1 MRYKLH
7 KRVFYLLGLM
17 LIPLVSMA
25 VSDAVQWS
33 VFDFVIMAGLLFFLG
48 LGLDLVRFYV
58 TAVRLRWLLLVLVVL
73 LFLLVW
79 GELAVGLF
87 LSFFH

>member
-7 KRVFYLLGLM
+7 KRVFYLQGLM

-33 VFDFVIMAGLLFFLG
+33 VFDFIIMAVLLFFLG
-48 LGLDLVRFYV
+48 LVLDLVRFYV
-58 TAVRLRWLLLVLVVL
+58 TAVRLRWFLMVLVVL
-73 LFLLVW
+73 FFLLVW
-79 GELAVGLF
+79 GEFAVGIF
-87 LSFFH
+87 N

>member
-7 KRVFYLLGLM
+7 KQVFYLQGLL
-17 LIPLVSMA
+17 LIPLVGMA
-25 VSDAVQWS
+25 ISNAVKWS
-33 VFDFVIMAGLLFFLG
+33 FFDFVIMAVLLFFLG

-58 TAVRLRWLLLVLVVL
+58 TAVRLRWFLSVLVVL

-79 GELAVGLF
+79 FELAVGLF

>member
-7 KRVFYLLGLM
+7 KQVFYLQGLL
-17 LIPLVSMA
+17 LIPLVAMA
-25 VSDAVQWS
+25 FSDAVQWS
-33 VFDFVIMAGLLFFLG
+33 VFDFVIMAVLLFFLG
-48 LGLDLVRFYV
+48 LGLDLVRFY
-58 TAVRLRWLLLVLVVL
+58 AASKRQRWLLFTLVVL

-87 LSFFH
+87 N

>member
-7 KRVFYLLGLM
+7 KRVFYLQALL
-17 LIPLVSMA
+17 LIPLVAMA

-33 VFDFVIMAGLLFFLG
+33 VFDFIIMEGLLFFLG

-58 TAVRLRWLLLVLVVL
+58 ATVRLRWLLFLLIVL
-73 LFLLVW
+73 LFLVVW
-79 GELAVGLF
+79 FELAVGLF